1 MPLGIYT
8 LTLGKIGKE
17 VTFMDQVTVL
27 LLPYRKKMNQLQYL
41 LQKALIP
48 AWDQRKDICG
58 ICIQVEL
65 ENVEVEILNTL
76 KSSFGYIVDPIN
88 INSLGVCAGDR
99 TTSSTYYLYAVDLSK
114 SKSSDDSLHEES
126 DLHFWATDL
135 TLLESIDAQ
144 LIACYAKI
152 QYILM

>member
-1 MPLGIYT
+1 M
-8 LTLGKIGKE
+8 E
-17 VTFMDQVTVL
+17 QATVL
-27 LLPYRKKMNQLQYL
+27 LLPYRKKLNQLQYL

-48 AWDQRKDICG
+48 SWDQRKDICG
-58 ICIQVEL
+58 ICFQADIEQIEKAIL
-65 ENVEVEILNTL
+65 ETL
-76 KSSFGYIVDPIN
+76 KNDYGYLVDPIH

-99 TTSSTYYLYAVDLSK
+99 STSNTYYLYAVDLSK
-114 SKSSDDSLHEES
+114 AKSVDDALHEES

-152 QYILM
+152 QYILL

>member
-1 MPLGIYT
+1 M
-8 LTLGKIGKE
+8 E
-17 VTFMDQVTVL
+17 QATVL
-27 LLPYRKKMNQLQYL
+27 LLPYRKKLNQIQYL

-48 AWDQRKDICG
+48 SWDQRKDICG
-58 ICIQVEL
+58 ICFQADIEQIEQTIL
-65 ENVEVEILNTL
+65 ETMKNEY
-76 KSSFGYIVDPIN
+76 GYNVDPIH

-99 TTSSTYYLYAVDLSK
+99 STSNTYYLYAVDLSK
-114 SKSSDDSLHEES
+114 AKSADDALHEES

-152 QYILM
+152 QYILV